1 MAETAPPTRPT
12 QVLVVLDAYC
22 GWCHGF
28 RDALLGFWERHRED
42 HEFVVLAGGLVTGDR
57 VAPIA
62 SFDFIPDG
70 NRRIAELTGARF
82 GEPYQELLADG
93 SLVIDSTDAARGFTA
108 LRAQAPE
115 RSVPLAVA
123 IADAFFHDGRSLSDV
138 ATFRA
143 VAVDQGLDPDAVE
156 AAFED
161 PATAAQVAEEFAA
174 VSRIGVSGFPTV
186 AVSHGDHLHAIA
198 VGYATGE
205 ELEQRLAAAA
215 QAH

>member
-1 MAETAPPTRPT
+1 MTTPQAQP

-42 HEFVVLAGGLVTGDR
+42 HQFVVLAGGLITGER
-57 VAPIA
+57 VAPIGT
-62 SFDFIPDG
+62 FDFIPDG

-82 GEPYQELLADG
+82 GQPYLDVLAEG
-93 SLVIDSTDAARGFTA
+93 SLVLDSTDAARGFTA
-108 LRAQAPE
+108 LRDQAPE
-115 RSVPLAVA
+115 RAVPLAVA

-138 ATFRA
+138 ETFRA
-143 VAVDQGLDPDAVE
+143 VATAEGLDPDA
-156 AAFED
+156 AAATFAD
-161 PATAAQVAEEFAA
+161 PATAGRVVEEFATVA
-174 VSRIGVSGFPTV
+174 RIGVSGFPTV

-198 VGYATGE
+198 VGYASGE
-205 ELEQRLAAAA
+205 DLEQRLAAAD